1 MARSKRSDTIQA
13 AVDAVASTGGSV
25 FIPAGTYSATSVP
38 AFTGVSIPDSVHVR
52 GAGHG
57 ATIMLRN
64 TGTRVYVG
72 SVYIAPGAA
81 VAVPADEAAFML
93 EHFKADAYG
102 RGPFEIVED

>member
-1 MARSKRSDTIQA
+1 MVNPILEP
-13 AVDAVASTGGSV
+13 
-25 FIPAGTYSATSVP
+25 PAEQPTTV
-38 AFTGVSIPDSVHVR
+38 
-52 GAGHG
+52 
-57 ATIMLRN
+57 MLRN